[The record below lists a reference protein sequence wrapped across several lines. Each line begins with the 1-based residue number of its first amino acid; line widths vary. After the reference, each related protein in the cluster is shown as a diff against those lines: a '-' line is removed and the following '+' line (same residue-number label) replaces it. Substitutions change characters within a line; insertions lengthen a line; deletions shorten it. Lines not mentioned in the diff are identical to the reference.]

1 MSAPPTLTVLSLGG
15 GVQSSVMALMASQSL
30 PPTGSGGAFDR
41 IPDCAIFAD
50 TRWEPPS
57 VYEHIEWLRDRLS
70 FPLYVV
76 DNGRSLREDVRSL
89 TNHSG
94 SRSYVDIPVFLKG
107 RGGEGDGIG
116 RRQCTD
122 NYKIRPIRRRMRELL
137 GLRPRQRV
145 PAGTTV
151 ELWLGISTDEAIRM
165 KTSRDR
171 WIENRYPLIEAGMS
185 RRDCMEWWEAHYDR
199 PLERS
204 ACVAC
209 PFQSRQRWVETKRR
223 WPELF
228 AEAVEIDDRIRG
240 GLALEKTPYLH
251 TLRMPLAEAV
261 ALDEETLGADGLRD
275 GFGNE
280 CEGHCGV

>member
-1 MSAPPTLTVLSLGG
+1 MNAAPTLTVLSLGG
-15 GVQSSVMALMASQSL
+15 GVQSSVMALMAGESL

-41 IPDCAIFAD
+41 VPDCAIFAD
-50 TRWEPPS
+50 THWEPPS
-57 VYEHIEWLRDRLS
+57 VYEHLEWLGDRLS

-76 DNGRSLREDVRSL
+76 DNGRSLREDVKAL
-89 TNHSG
+89 TGHSG
-94 SRSYVDIPVFLKG
+94 TRRYVDIPIYLKG
-107 RGGEGDGIG
+107 RDGEGDGIG

-122 NYKIRPIRRRMRELL
+122 SYKVRPIRRRIREML

-165 KTSRDR
+165 KDSRDR
-171 WIENRYPLIEAGMS
+171 WITNRYPLIEAGMS
-185 RRDCMEWWEAHYDR
+185 RRDCADWWEARYDR

-228 AEAVEIDDRIRG
+228 AEAVEIDARMRG
-240 GLALEKTPYLH
+240 GLVLQKTPYLH
-251 TLRMPLAEAV
+251 RTRKPLAEAV
-261 ALDEETLGADGLRD
+261 ALDEVEMGAGEQAD

>member
-1 MSAPPTLTVLSLGG
+1 MNAQTTLTVLSLGG
-15 GVQSSVMALMASQSL
+15 GVQSSVMALMAGESL

-41 IPDCAIFAD
+41 VPDCAIFAD
-50 TRWEPPS
+50 THWEPPS
-57 VYEHIEWLRDRLS
+57 VYEHLEWLRDQLS

-76 DNGRSLREDVRSL
+76 DNGRSLREDVKAL
-89 TNHSG
+89 TGHSG
-94 SRSYVDIPVFLKG
+94 TRRYVDIPIYLKG
-107 RGGEGDGIG
+107 RDGEGDGIG

-122 NYKIRPIRRRMRELL
+122 NYKVRPIRRRIREML

-145 PAGTTV
+145 PSGISV

-165 KTSRDR
+165 KDSRDR
-171 WIENRYPLIEAGMS
+171 WITNRYPLIEAGMS
-185 RRDCMEWWEAHYDR
+185 RRDCADWWAARYDR

-209 PFQSRQRWVETKRR
+209 PFQSRSRWVETKRR

-228 AEAVEIDDRIRG
+228 AEAVEIDARMRG
-240 GLALEKTPYLH
+240 GLVLQKTPYLH
-251 TLRMPLAEAV
+251 MTRKPLAEAV
-261 ALDEETLGADGLRD
+261 ALDEVEMGAGEQTD

>member
-1 MSAPPTLTVLSLGG
+1 MSNPPTLTVLSLGG
-15 GVQSSVMALMASQSL
+15 GVQSSVMALMA
-30 PPTGSGGAFDR
+30 GEGVFAR
-41 IPDCAIFAD
+41 VPDCAIFAD
-50 TRWEPPS
+50 THWEPPS

-70 FPLYVV
+70 FPLHVF
-76 DNGRSLREDVRSL
+76 DNGRSLREDVKAL

-122 NYKIRPIRRRMRELL
+122 NYKIRPIRRRIRDLL

-185 RRDCMEWWEAHYDR
+185 RRDCMEWWEARYDR

-209 PFQSRQRWVETKRR
+209 PFQSRQRWVETKHR

-228 AEAVEIDDRIRG
+228 AEAVEIDDRMRG
-240 GLALEKTPYLH
+240 GLAFAKEPYLH
-251 TLRMPLAEAV
+251 SLRMPLAEAV
-261 ALDEETLGADGLRD
+261 ALDEEALGTDGLRD

>member
-15 GVQSSVMALMASQSL
+15 GVQSSVMALMASQ
-30 PPTGSGGAFDR
+30 GVFDR
-41 IPDCAIFAD
+41 IPGCAIFAD
-50 TRWEPPS
+50 THWEPPS
-57 VYEHIEWLRDRLS
+57 VYEHIEWLRDRLR
-70 FPLYVV
+70 FPLHVV
-76 DNGRSLREDVRSL
+76 DNGRSLREDVKAL

-94 SRSYVDIPVFLKG
+94 SHSYVDLPVYLKG
-107 RGGEGDGIG
+107 RDGEGDGIG

-122 NYKIRPIRRRMRELL
+122 SYKIRPIRRRMRELL

-171 WIENRYPLIEAGMS
+171 WIENRYLLIEAGMS
-185 RRDCMEWWEAHYDR
+185 RRDCTEWWEARYDR

-228 AEAVEIDDRIRG
+228 AEAVNIDARMRG
-240 GLALEKTPYLH
+240 GLAFAKEPYLH
-251 TLRMPLAEAV
+251 SLRMPLAEAV
-261 ALDEETLGADGLRD
+261 ALDEEALGTDGLRD
-275 GFGNE
+275 GLGNE